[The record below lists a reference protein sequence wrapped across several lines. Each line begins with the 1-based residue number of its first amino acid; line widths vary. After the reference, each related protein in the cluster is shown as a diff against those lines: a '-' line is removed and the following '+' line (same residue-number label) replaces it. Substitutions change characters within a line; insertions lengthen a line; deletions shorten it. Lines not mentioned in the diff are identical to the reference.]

1 MNREEL
7 LYLVPYLVS
16 LALSL
21 GVFIYSWQ
29 HRHVRGAGAYTWFVA
44 GQTLSIFAF
53 IMELTNPNLG
63 PKILWDKFQWV
74 TETSVIV
81 IAFLIFAI
89 QFTETRIQRPV
100 IFWVILLS
108 IPTAFNILLI
118 TDGTHHLIYPNPHL
132 TANYPFPDLEYD
144 FTIVVYILAFYIYST
159 SLYGIGLL
167 VW

>member
-53 IMELTNPNLG
+53 IMELTSPNLG
-63 PKILWDKFQWV
+63 TKILWDKFQWV
-74 TETSVIV
+74 SEVSVVV
-81 IAFLIFAI
+81 IAYFIFAFE
-89 QFTETRIQRPV
+89 FTETKIRRPA
-100 IFWVILLS
+100 IFWTILLS
-108 IPTAFNILLI
+108 VPLVFNILLL
-118 TDGTHHLIYPNPHL
+118 TDGSHHLIYPNPHL
-132 TANYPFPDLEYD
+132 NTAYPFPDLEYD
-144 FTIVVYILAFYIYST
+144 FTAVVY
-159 SLYGIGLL
+159 
-167 VW
+167 